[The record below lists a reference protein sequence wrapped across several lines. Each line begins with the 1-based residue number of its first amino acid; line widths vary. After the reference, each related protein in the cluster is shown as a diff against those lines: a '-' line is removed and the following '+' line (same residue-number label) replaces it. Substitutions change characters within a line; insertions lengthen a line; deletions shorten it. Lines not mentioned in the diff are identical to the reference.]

1 VSDSPTVPESTDP
14 ERASRQRFYRV
25 VRSEPGWA
33 AGELIPLA
41 MGTLR
46 SLAEVNHRDLAQEH
60 ARKTIAQI
68 DAAVMAKGK
77 ELGLWRD

>member
-1 VSDSPTVPESTDP
+1 M
-14 ERASRQRFYRV
+14 
-25 VRSEPGWA
+25 
-33 AGELIPLA
+33 IPLA